1 MLTTG
6 CLRVRVQP
14 GPSRLQ
20 TPNWDGPTTYFG
32 TTRAIL
38 ISLATSPR
46 RLATPPD
53 VLDRVLRV
61 AVTVSRAVRVTW
73 ARRWTAG
80 SARAVDR
87 AGVQANVIPAPTSS
101 RTTRWC
107 WSTVRRW
114 SRLEVATPESRRA
127 VTRATPSPRPRCAS
141 QSQGSVVGLPLCHRS
156 CHGAGGGPS
165 PDEQEDRDGQA
176 ASVLVPLLTA
186 LAVAVPANRDR
197 QLGWVRALP
206 DRLPA
211 RRRRAPTILIVN

>member
-127 VTRATPSPRPRCAS
+127 VTRATPSPRPRCAR
-141 QSQGSVVGLPLCHRS
+141 SVVGLPLCHRS

-206 DRLPA
+206 DRLSA